1 MIYDALDW
9 GGFEFPK
16 VEDFLR
22 LRSLGLKDCRSKC
35 DFEDYNSGLITDVLG
50 VPTDWFGWRVSNA
63 FGGGADG
70 WYDDMRS
77 EYGFKVCD
85 VAEFSGLSEDDVV
98 QLYQEGCLLA
108 ERSLKDGELLFPPIQ
123 FEDVDETR
131 RISPEFFECAKILT
145 RGGFGGERGAHFL
158 FFPTTNY
165 GLLTAAELLKTGDDG
180 LRAMVIADT
189 HNYVLNT
196 YVEKSANEWVEVTK
210 GSVPNPA
217 VVQAFAGSGF
227 LDDSMVG
234 EPDGEF
240 MFSDVSRVLKMSEG
254 LMLARSQRGRWG
266 YSARWGHGVCHTSVA
281 RALGLPAEDVV
292 SLCKSGELVVLDVQD
307 IDDDFEE
314 ASSLEYTVADFHLL
328 REGSWEE
335 GIKVSLCPASVR
347 LGRALRELG
356 WSPRGIASFMDSPSP
371 WFGVV
376 PPIRYARLGEEYEA
390 AVVAVAAALP
400 CR

>member
-1 MIYDALDW
+1 M
-9 GGFEFPK
+9 
-16 VEDFLR
+16 
-22 LRSLGLKDCRSKC
+22 
-35 DFEDYNSGLITDVLG
+35 
-50 VPTDWFGWRVSNA
+50 
-63 FGGGADG
+63 
-70 WYDDMRS
+70 
-77 EYGFKVCD
+77 
-85 VAEFSGLSEDDVV
+85 
-98 QLYQEGCLLA
+98 
-108 ERSLKDGELLFPPIQ
+108 
-123 FEDVDETR
+123 DETR
-131 RISPEFFECAKILT
+131 RISPEFFESAKILT

-196 YVEKSANEWVEVTK
+196 YVEKSANEWVEVTQ

-227 LDDSMVG
+227 LNDSMVG
-234 EPDGEF
+234 ESDGEF

-266 YSARWGHGVCHTSVA
+266 YSARWGHGLCHTSVA
-281 RALGLPAEDVV
+281 RALELPADDVV

-347 LGRALRELG
+347 LGRELRELG
-356 WSPRGIASFMDSPSP
+356 WSPRGITSFMDSQI
-371 WFGVV
+371 GRAHV
-376 PPIRYARLGEEYEA
+376 
-390 AVVAVAAALP
+390 
-400 CR
+400 